1 MGERVVVQDQWFSE
15 VSTLGQYVRWSEF
28 YAAVQKE
35 ASVAVKDIDTL
46 GVVLGSSQLRQ
57 VLEPVLVGVDQVSQR
72 VQLSMS

>member
-1 MGERVVVQDQWFSE
+1 M
-15 VSTLGQYVRWSEF
+15 RWSDF